1 VPPGHPTLRIP
12 VPMST
17 RRILLVFSAL
27 FFSACKGDNGTGP
40 GEQTTTTLSCAG
52 NGGSSTSC
60 TIPVAGA
67 SKVTIEVVS
76 TACQAHGNILN
87 VVTPTPRE
95 LSQDACYL
103 RVGDKWELS
112 GPFTGTASLNM
123 SVTSQ
128 SFQFPPSLKVTG
140 AAPTWQIVFEDGYDD
155 DQNDV
160 ILRVTTS

>member
-1 VPPGHPTLRIP
+1 
-12 VPMST
+12 MST
-17 RRILLVFSAL
+17 RRVLLVFASL
-27 FFSACKGDNGTGP
+27 FFSACKGDKGTGP

-52 NGGSSTSC
+52 SGGSSTSC
-60 TIPVAGA
+60 TIPVTGA

-76 TACQAHGNILN
+76 TACQAHGNILR
-87 VVTPTPRE
+87 VDTPTAQE
-95 LSQDACYL
+95 LSRDACYL
-103 RVGDKWELS
+103 RPGIDKWELQ

-140 AAPTWQIVFEDGYDD
+140 SAPSWQIVFEDGYDD

-160 ILRVTTS
+160 ILRVTTN